1 MTAQTLQISETQ
13 FKVYRRLFRDLLF
26 SHGHTIWPGYDIEIV
41 LNNYIEKNEAEIFA
55 EDDKWLNEKCTDFK
69 SGLSTKEPVK
79 TATTYALFLYCKSK
93 KEFLNNYHEKA
104 ISSIS
109 EALYYLGYSCG
120 LLSSTPEICLNA
132 AFRSDYTL
140 SSDDPTVINERKIK
154 NEIIIFLR
162 ENIHSYHW
170 QTYKDAYNDILK
182 MLINNAP
189 KSGFTFTPQTPVN
202 VTDWGNPKRP
212 DRDSKF
218 LAQLSE
224 IFSSSK

>member
-1 MTAQTLQISETQ
+1 
-13 FKVYRRLFRDLLF
+13 
-26 SHGHTIWPGYDIEIV
+26 
-41 LNNYIEKNEAEIFA
+41 
-55 EDDKWLNEKCTDFK
+55 
-69 SGLSTKEPVK
+69 
-79 TATTYALFLYCKSK
+79 
-93 KEFLNNYHEKA
+93 
-104 ISSIS
+104 
-109 EALYYLGYSCG
+109 
-120 LLSSTPEICLNA
+120 
-132 AFRSDYTL
+132 
-140 SSDDPTVINERKIK
+140 SDDPTVINERKIK

-162 ENIHSYHW
+162 ENINSYHW